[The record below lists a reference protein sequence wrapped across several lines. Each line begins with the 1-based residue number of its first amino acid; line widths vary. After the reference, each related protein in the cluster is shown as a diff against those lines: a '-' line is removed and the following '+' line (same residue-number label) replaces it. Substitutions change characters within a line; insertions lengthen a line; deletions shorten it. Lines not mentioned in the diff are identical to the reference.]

1 MADVQHWI
9 EYRESLLRR
18 IESAHATKL
27 IWPIHTPD
35 TTAVKLAWL
44 EQSLA
49 SVERHILRVRKWAV
63 EDAAFGKH
71 V

>member
-1 MADVQHWI
+1 MADYQYWL
-9 EYRESLLRR
+9 EYRDSLKRR
-18 IESAHATKL
+18 IQSAHQTKL

-49 SVERHILRVRKWAV
+49 SVERHVERLEHRPVLIAV
-63 EDAAFGKH
+63 
-71 V
+71 